1 MTRDREGDRV
11 RQTGHVPRGMAVPRR
26 VWRGVGARG
35 WQAPC
40 PLPSA
45 AQAARPR
52 CRPGTASRRKKFQR
66 MYTTKK
72 APYPPYRQYWNC
84 EGGACWRGGALSM
97 WLRCGK
103 VARGLDVGR
112 DFQ

>member
-52 CRPGTASRRKKFQR
+52 CRPGTASQRKISANEYDNESAVLPFPPVLELWGRVVLARRCAVHVVTVRKSGTR
-66 MYTTKK
+66 
-72 APYPPYRQYWNC
+72 A
-84 EGGACWRGGALSM
+84 
-97 WLRCGK
+97 
-103 VARGLDVGR
+103 
-112 DFQ
+112 